1 MKEETQSLKKPL
13 KQYGDPLDSVLKD
26 LCEAVGA
33 DYYTIDFEKSDWYYK
48 HNWTFKQEAIF
59 VKELTSKVK
68 ENPKFYRELF
78 DVKNN
83 RKTKQSIEMF
93 LFNYGWKYTNVT
105 NQENN

>member
-33 DYYTIDFEKSDWYYK
+33 DYYTTDFEENDWYHK
-48 HNWTFKQEAIF
+48 HNWTFKDEAKF
-59 VKELTSKVK
+59 TEHLLDKVK
-68 ENPKFYRELF
+68 KNPKFYRDLF
-78 DVKNN
+78 NVQNN

-93 LFNYGWKYTNVT
+93 LFNYGWKYVNVT